1 MNTDGLV
8 GSFPILFLCFGKINY
23 RIFGEINYRI
33 FISCIFGEYNYRITR

>member
-33 FISCIFGEYNYRITR
+33 YSTKKKNPS